1 MSQTNER
8 LYEFG
13 HFRVDPV
20 KRLLHRDGAAVSLT
34 AKVFDTL
41 LLLIE
46 RRGEVV
52 SKDEMMRLLWRDTVV
67 EENNLTQQVS
77 ALRRALGERAGE
89 HRYVVTVPG
98 RGYSFVANVREVRG
112 ESLELMTD
120 DSARTSARAAVE
132 VEGRDAGEGRD
143 ARERLSVAHRAPKLV
158 PRAPARRPLLYGACA
173 ALVAALAVFSYGWRG
188 RRAQPAA
195 TVPRSLAVLPFRSL
209 NAAGDDALLGAG
221 MTDTLIAKLSNARQL
236 GVRPTSAVI
245 KYAGKDADTLAAGR
259 ALGVDSVLEGTVQE
273 AGERVRVTVQLL
285 DVGDGSSLWAQSF
298 DARLDD
304 IFAVQDSI
312 SEQVTRAMLARLSRD
327 DERRLRKHHTEDFQA
342 YQMYLRG
349 RFFWNKRSRE
359 GLAKSVE
366 YFERAVRLDPD
377 YALAY
382 AGIADAYNILG
393 SYGLAEPSADE
404 SARRARAAADRALE
418 IDEALPEA
426 HASLGSIRLYHDGDP
441 AGAEGELRR
450 AVELNPSYA
459 TAHHW
464 LADCLAMLG
473 RQDEAFEEITRAQQL
488 DPLSPV
494 IGTTLA
500 ERLFYAR
507 RYDESIAQLRQTL
520 EIEPDFLP
528 ARYVLGLAYEA
539 KGMYGEAIGELERA
553 KALSGDR
560 TPFVVSALA
569 HTYAVSGRR
578 EDARRVLGELFKFG
592 DATYEIATV
601 YTGLGERR
609 LALAW
614 LGRVEAR
621 RARWLLETD
630 PRLDSLRSDPKFQVL
645 LRA

>member
-1 MSQTNER
+1 MSQTNEH

-13 HFRVDPV
+13 PFRVDPV
-20 KRLLHRDGAAVSLT
+20 KRLLWRDGATVSLT

-41 LLLIE
+41 LLLVE
-46 RRGEVV
+46 RRGQVV
-52 SKDEMMRLLWRDTVV
+52 SKDEMMQRLWGDTIV

-77 ALRRALGERAGE
+77 ALRKALRERAHE

-98 RGYSFVANVREVRG
+98 RGYSFVASVREVCG
-112 ESLELMTD
+112 DNEEPTLED
-120 DSARTSARAAVE
+120 RARTLAAARP
-132 VEGRDAGEGRD
+132 RRF
-143 ARERLSVAHRAPKLV
+143 APL
-158 PRAPARRPLLYGACA
+158 AFARRSRPLVYLSCA
-173 ALVAALAVFSYGWRG
+173 VLVTALAVFSYGWRA
-188 RRAQPAA
+188 RQAQSRAAA
-195 TVPRSLAVLPFRSL
+195 ARSVAVLPFRSL
-209 NAAGDDALLGAG
+209 NAGSGDDALLGAG
-221 MTDTLIAKLSNARQL
+221 MTDTLIAKLSNVRQI
-236 GVRPTSAVI
+236 GVRPTSAII
-245 KYAGKDADTLAAGR
+245 KYAGADTLAAGR
-259 ALGVDSVLEGTVQE
+259 ALGVDSVLEGTVQR

-285 DVGDGSSLWAQSF
+285 NVGDGATLWAQSF

-304 IFAVQDSI
+304 IFTVQDSI
-312 SEQVTRAMLARLSRD
+312 SEQVTQAMVARLSRD
-327 DERRLRKHHTEDFQA
+327 DERRMRKHHTEDFQA
-342 YQMYLRG
+342 YQMYVRG

-366 YFERAVRLDPD
+366 CFRRAVELDPG

-382 AGIADAYNILG
+382 AGLADAYNVLG
-393 SYGLAEPSADE
+393 SYGLAQPPTEDG
-404 SARRARAAADRALE
+404 ARRARDAADRALE
-418 IDEALPEA
+418 IDDALPEA

-464 LADCLAMLG
+464 LSDCLAMLG
-473 RQDEAFEEITRAQQL
+473 RQDEALAEIERAQQL

-494 IGTTLA
+494 IGTTLG

-507 RYDESIAQLRQTL
+507 RYDEAVAQLRQTL
-520 EIEPDFLP
+520 ELEPDFLP

-539 KGMYGEAIGELERA
+539 KGMYGDAIGELERA
-553 KALSGDR
+553 KELSGNR
-560 TPFVVSALA
+560 TPFIVSALA

-578 EDARRVLGELFKFG
+578 NEARRVLGDLFTLGG
-592 DATYEIATV
+592 DTTYEIATV

-614 LGRVEAR
+614 LRKVESR
-621 RARWLLETD
+621 KSRWLLETD
-630 PRLDSLRSDPKFQVL
+630 PRFDSLRADPQFQDL